1 MASLLRR
8 VAPLA
13 LALLAAVSLA
23 ACGGGDEPAPAA
35 APAPPASGT
44 QQGAAPDKF
53 TELDG
58 IAQDGAV
65 LGDPNAP
72 VTLVEYADLQ
82 CPFCADWSTGAL
94 PTVIEEYVRTGKV
107 QLRFNGMAFIGPDS
121 EKALRAVNAAGLQD
135 RMWQMVELLYLNQGG
150 ENDGWVT
157 DDLLRRLGLLVPD
170 LDVEKMLADMGSDEV
185 TALVEASVADAAQ
198 NGIESTPSFRAGKT
212 GGTLETVEIDSLD
225 AGGITPK
232 LDELLGG

>member
-1 MASLLRR
+1 MARMLRR

-23 ACGGGDEPAPAA
+23 ACGGGGESSPA
-35 APAPPASGT
+35 APAPPASGA
-44 QQGAAPDKF
+44 QQGAAPDQF
-53 TELDG
+53 TALDG
-58 IAQDGAV
+58 IPQAGAV
-65 LGDPNAP
+65 LGDPSAP
-72 VTLVEYADLQ
+72 VTLVEYADPQ
-82 CPFCADWSTGAL
+82 CPYCAEWSKSAL
-94 PTVIEEYVRTGKV
+94 PTIVEQYVKTGKV

-135 RMWQMVELLYLNQGG
+135 RMWQMIELLYLNQGG

-157 DDLLRRLGLLVPD
+157 DDLLRRLGLLVPG

-185 TALVEASVADAAQ
+185 TKLVEASVADAAQ
-198 NGIESTPSFRAGKT
+198 NGIESTPSFRAGPT

-232 LDELLGG
+232 LDELLAG